1 MGTDDREES
10 RNTERPDLDA
20 NRERNT
26 LERRK
31 PFTFLTLSLLA
42 AVVVGCAAPERR
54 PPPMPDLVPVR
65 SPGQPDNIA
74 GFCKV
79 MDKTMRVVVSVKNQ
93 GNAASPV
100 STTTVQ
106 FAPGQSFNLATP
118 AIAPGASAHL
128 DPVSI
133 PAACFNPECNF
144 TITVDSGNQV
154 KESNANNNAAKGRCM
169 R

>member
-1 MGTDDREES
+1 MHREA
-10 RNTERPDLDA
+10 L
-20 NRERNT
+20 
-26 LERRK
+26 
-31 PFTFLTLSLLA
+31 TFLMISLLTG
-42 AVVVGCAAPERR
+42 VLNGCAVPEKR
-54 PPPMPDLVPVR
+54 PPLADLVPSK

-79 MDKTMRVVVSVKNQ
+79 IDKAMKVVVSVKNQ
-93 GNAASPV
+93 GNAGSPV

-118 AIAPGASAHL
+118 AIPPGGSAHL
-128 DPVSI
+128 DALNI
-133 PAACFNPECNF
+133 PAACFNPDCNF

-154 KESNANNNAAKGRCM
+154 KESNAKNNTANGRCI